1 MIAAMQTEP
10 LGLHHVFERAETVF
24 ADREVTGREADR
36 VRRLDYAE
44 LFSGARGL
52 AEVLAD
58 LGLRPGDRVATY
70 AWNTLDHMRAYIAI
84 PGAGMVMHTVNI
96 RLSADE
102 IAYTLAHAD
111 DRAVLVDGSLWES
124 WSAVDLPDTVEHVL
138 VMGDAPALPDVQG
151 GATVHRLETRAVPA
165 QRGWWRPR
173 DENEAAGICYTS
185 GTTGRPKAVVY
196 SHRSVYLHALTLCGT
211 DTFAIGHHD
220 VVLPVVPMFHANA
233 WNLPYAGLVA
243 GAGLAFPGRRLDP
256 LGLTGF
262 IRDAGATFAAGVPT
276 VWASVVRALTEE
288 RVPGDALATLD
299 RIVIGGS
306 SAPESLLDAL
316 TGLGIRPV
324 HAWGMTECSPVGLV
338 ASEPCTPD
346 STARAAARRT
356 QGRPLPGLAVRS
368 AADGGEAARDGAA
381 VGEMEISGPFVVDHY
396 HAPEKDDSA
405 SFATSPDGRRW
416 LRTGD
421 MVTVD
426 ARGYVTL
433 VDRAKDMVKSGGEW
447 ISSVDLEN
455 RLTAHP
461 RVNETAV
468 IAVPDEVWGERPVA
482 VLSSADGE
490 PIDPADLRSFLG
502 TQVPRWQ
509 LPDRFVV
516 VDEVPKTSVG
526 KFDKKRMRAEYGHG
540 S

>member
-1 MIAAMQTEP
+1 MISAMQTEP
-10 LGLHHVFERAETVF
+10 LGLHHVFERAEAVF
-24 ADREVTGREADR
+24 ADREVTGREPGG
-36 VRRLDYAE
+36 VRGLDYAE
-44 LFSGARGL
+44 LFAGARGL
-52 AEVLAD
+52 AEDLEG

-96 RLSADE
+96 RLGADE
-102 IAYTLAHAD
+102 VAYTLAHAG

-138 VMGDAPALPDVQG
+138 VMGEAPELPAVQG
-151 GATVHRLETRAVPA
+151 GAAVHRLETRPVPER
-165 QRGWWRPR
+165 RGWWRPR
-173 DENEAAGICYTS
+173 DENEAVGICYTS

-211 DTFAIGHHD
+211 DAFAIGHHD

-243 GAGLAFPGRRLDP
+243 GAGLAFPGRHLDP

-262 IRDAGATFAAGVPT
+262 IRDSRSTFAAGVPT
-276 VWASVVRALTEE
+276 VWAAVVRALHEG
-288 RVPGDALATLD
+288 RAPGDALATVD

-346 STARAAARRT
+346 GAVRSAARRT

-368 AADGGEAARDGAA
+368 SAEGREAARDGAA
-381 VGEMEISGPFVVDHY
+381 VGELEISGPFVVDHY

-405 SFATSPDGRRW
+405 SFTASPDGRRW

-455 RLTAHP
+455 RLAAHP

-482 VLSSADGE
+482 VLSSTDGE
-490 PIDPADLRSFLG
+490 PIDPDELRSFLRA
-502 TQVPRWQ
+502 QVPRWQ

-516 VDEVPKTSVG
+516 VDEVPKTGVG

-540 S
+540 R